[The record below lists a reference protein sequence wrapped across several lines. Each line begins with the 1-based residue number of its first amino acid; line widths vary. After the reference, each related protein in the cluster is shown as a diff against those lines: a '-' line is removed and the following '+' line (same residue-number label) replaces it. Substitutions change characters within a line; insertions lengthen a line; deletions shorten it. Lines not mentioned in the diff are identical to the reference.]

1 LRFKSK
7 RLTNTPVPRRR
18 FVLKFPDE
26 RRTEGFS
33 TQTTYTRGSSGRG
46 GGIHEQRYAT
56 ERVLPQSAVKLRHA
70 ESAPEEATLE
80 EKKRRAASSA
90 SRLVPV
96 ELAARK
102 SPMQSGAG
110 LTLDPVLSTHRLAVK
125 DEEFE

>member
-33 TQTTYTRGSSGRG
+33 TQTTYTRGSSGLG

-80 EKKRRAASSA
+80 EKKEESSFFGQPVGAGRA
-90 SRLVPV
+90 SR
-96 ELAARK
+96 EEIAY
-102 SPMQSGAG
+102 
-110 LTLDPVLSTHRLAVK
+110 AVRCRTYS
-125 DEEFE
+125 